1 MAWLLPCVYQAR
13 RAWTTSGRLTL
24 GGFRRYP
31 VSTGPVG
38 TMDAERLKRVVNV
51 MQQFLGFPNFNIDSM
66 LMGGG

>member
-1 MAWLLPCVYQAR
+1 MAGTDYVRSAR
-13 RAWTTSGRLTL
+13 P

-38 TMDAERLKRVVNV
+38 TMDTVRLKRVVNV
-51 MQQFLGFPNFNIDSM
+51 MQQFLRFPNFNIDSM

>member
-1 MAWLLPCVYQAR
+1 MAGADYVRSAR
-13 RAWTTSGRLTL
+13 P

-31 VSTGPVG
+31 VSTRPVG